1 MFSTYL
7 SAESKKKKLSLFVNM
22 PYILINIDNKF
33 DHAFSKLVEDDSK

>member
-7 SAESKKKKLSLFVNM
+7 SAESKKKLSLFVNM